1 MGLAYGYD
9 FSKVKLFV
17 DSLVNCSFKG
27 DLVIIANKNLV
38 VPQEY
43 LSKINIIVIDEKRFQ
58 RGFPKKVVNKLLSF
72 KPSRPL
78 LNLSFNIAKKTSEEA
93 FLNDFIN
100 SYAILS
106 ARNAFYYKFLK
117 QKKYA
122 NILLADI
129 RDVVFQRDP
138 FEDYHGTL
146 SGFQEALTIKEESYN
161 SFWIKLA
168 FGIETLE
175 RIGDNKICCAGTIMG
190 SYEGIMNYLECFLET
205 YIQHEIPTNIF
216 GIDQGVFNYIINS
229 DKLKGVDINEN
240 GPRVLTISQ
249 QTLSDIKY
257 QDGKL
262 YFKGHLPAVVHQYDR
277 FPELVSY
284 LETNII
290 AKS

>member
-9 FSKVKLFV
+9 FSKVRLFV
-17 DSLVNCSFKG
+17 DSLVDCSFKG
-27 DLVIIANKNLV
+27 DLVIIANENLV

-43 LSKINIIVIDEKRFQ
+43 LSKINIIILDDKRFQ
-58 RGFPKKVVNKLLSF
+58 RSFSKKVVNKLLSF

-78 LNLSFNIAKKTSEEA
+78 LNLFFRTAKKTSEED
-93 FLNDFIN
+93 FLNSFIN
-100 SYAILS
+100 VYSIQS
-106 ARNAFYYKFLK
+106 GRKAFYYRFLK

-146 SGFQEALTIKEESYN
+146 SVFQEDLTIKEESFN
-161 SFWIKLA
+161 RSWIKLV
-168 FGIETLE
+168 FGLETLE
-175 RIGDNKICCAGTIMG
+175 RIGDNKICCSGTIMG
-190 SYEGIMNYLECFLET
+190 SHEGIMNYLECFLNI
-205 YIQHEIPTNIF
+205 YMQYDIPINIV

-229 DKLKGVDINEN
+229 DKLNGIDINEN
-240 GPRVLTISQ
+240 GPRILTVSQ
-249 QTLSDIKY
+249 QSLSDIKY

-262 YFKGHLPAVVHQYDR
+262 YFKGQLPAVVHQYDR